1 MNKEPVLKY
10 AWRRLEEEERQNRL
24 GADNEHIVAYW
35 SAYIDGAI
43 AQIKEDTKRL
53 EELKNELFNKH

>member
-24 GADNEHIVAYW
+24 GADNDHAIAYW
-35 SAYIDGAI
+35 SAYIDGAT
-43 AQIKEDTKRL
+43 AQIKEDTERL
-53 EELKNELFNKH
+53 KELNNELLNKH

>member
-24 GADNEHIVAYW
+24 GADNDHAIAYW
-35 SAYIDGAI
+35 SAYIDGAT
-43 AQIKEDTKRL
+43 AQIKECT
-53 EELKNELFNKH
+53 EMLKAINEMAED